1 MDLKSNRWVTMDQN
15 IRPERG
21 AYAWQCAPGR
31 TFDHFSS
38 VTIDSMWLTL
48 LIIIIIVLILRLT

>member
-21 AYAWQCAPGR
+21 AYAWQCALGR

-38 VTIDSMWLTL
+38 VTIDTMWLTL
-48 LIIIIIVLILRLT
+48 LIICTA